1 MNEVRTGLQKAI
13 AAVAKTAKEDPIGIL
28 AAYFGISRKTLLNW
42 LREDGTPLGS
52 GKPAPDNKVAE
63 AIVKAGGAKQMA
75 ADLGVTPTAV
85 LEWRRQG
92 YMPAKRAQEVEALY
106 GVPRQELVS
115 PKLRSA
121 MGIGGEL

>member
-1 MNEVRTGLQKAI
+1 MNEVRTGLQKVLEKMGGED
-13 AAVAKTAKEDPIGIL
+13 AVGSVASVL
-28 AAYFGISRKTLLNW
+28 HVSRKTILNW

-52 GKPAPDNKVAE
+52 GKPRPDNKVAE
-63 AIVKAGGAKQMA
+63 AVAKAGGPKAMA
-75 ADLGVTPTAV
+75 EELGVTSTAV

-92 YMPAKRAQEVEALY
+92 YMPPKRAQEVENLY